1 MRRRALTA
9 AKAGLLTILGLL
21 APLPAINVM
30 AQDIPPPAAEIAIE
44 QTGAPLQLEVFIND
58 ASTGLLGTFRRG
70 ADGMLTVAPDELRT
84 LGLLPDNGAL
94 KTDGTVD
101 LQKLPNVTFQYD
113 EATQSIHFTVEQ
125 SAQTTREIDV
135 AKDPAEDSSGTS
147 EQSPPS
153 RAKTGVGALVNYTLY
168 GASGGDDFGDIATFN
183 GLSGAFETRVY
194 SRFGVLSSSQVLS
207 TSPDSAFDATRLDT
221 DWTYVDEQRLMR
233 YRLGDIIT
241 GGLSWTR
248 PTRLGGFQLQRNFA
262 ARPDLV
268 TMPLPELS
276 GSAAVPSTVDVYV
289 DNARRL
295 SREVPA
301 GPFSVTNL
309 PVVTGNGTARLVVR
323 DALGRETVSETP
335 FYASSDLLAP
345 GLWDF
350 SLDAGFARRFYGTES
365 NDYDGRPMASGMVR
379 YGLTDWLTLEGH
391 AEGGADLING
401 GLGSVF
407 AVGSYGLGTLAAAM
421 STRDGETGFQLSA
434 TAETELW
441 GLHLFARTQRTF
453 GAFDDI
459 ASVTA
464 PSSRTDDGI
473 PRFSARPPRSLDQ
486 VSLSVPLGFDP
497 TSLNLSFT
505 QLENTEGETSR
516 ILGLT
521 ASRPI
526 GARGNAFA
534 TAYADLNRKDS
545 FGLFVGLSWTFGN
558 DISASTGLTSDANG
572 YSISA
577 DLVKS
582 EDPEGGGAGWRLHD
596 VEGQSPNRSAA
607 VSYRAPFGHL
617 EAGVQQYGRTA
628 RANAQIDGAAV
639 FAGGDVFLS
648 NRVDD
653 AFVVVDAG
661 APGVNVLFEN
671 RPVGQTNRRG
681 KILLPDLRAYE
692 KNRISIDPTNLPL
705 DSIIDSTGETV
716 VPRYHSGTVLDF
728 AVKADLQA
736 AQVTLRDDQGQPI
749 ETGATGQLEGQANG
763 QGTGFVVGYDGQA
776 YISGLSA
783 RNRVLI
789 SQPTRGRCE
798 AEFTYQSV
806 VRERAFVPD
815 AICRA
820 MP

>member
-9 AKAGLLTILGLL
+9 ADVALLTILGLL
-21 APLPAINVM
+21 APLHTIDVL
-30 AQDIPPPAAEIAIE
+30 AQDIPPPAAEGTAVPSS
-44 QTGAPLQLEVFIND
+44 APLQLEVFIND
-58 ASTGLLGTFRRG
+58 ASTNLIGTFRRET
-70 ADGMLTVAPDELRT
+70 DGRITVAPDELRT
-84 LGLLPDNGAL
+84 LGLLPDKQALGANGAI
-94 KTDGTVD
+94 D
-101 LQKLPNVTFQYD
+101 LAKLPGVSFQYD
-113 EATQSIHFTVEQ
+113 EAIQSIRFTVQQ

-135 AKDPAEDSSGTS
+135 MKDPSDDGEAQTA
-147 EQSPPS
+147 PS
-153 RAKTGVGALVNYTLY
+153 RAVTGVGGLINYTIY
-168 GASGGDDFGDIATFN
+168 GASGGEDFGDIGTFN
-183 GLSGAFETRVY
+183 GLSGAFEARLY

-207 TSPDSAFDATRLDT
+207 SSPDTTFDAVRLDS
-221 DWTYVDEQRLMR
+221 DWSYTDEQRLVN

-248 PTRLGGFQLQRNFA
+248 PTRLGGFQLQRNFG

-276 GSAAVPSTVDVYV
+276 GSAAVPSTVDVYI
-289 DNARRL
+289 DNARRV

-301 GPFSVTNL
+301 GPFAITNL

-365 NDYDGRPMASGMVR
+365 NDYDGRPMASGMIR
-379 YGLTDWLTLEGH
+379 YGVADWLTLEGH
-391 AEGGADLING
+391 AEGGIDLING
-401 GLGSVF
+401 GLGGVF
-407 AVGSYGLGTLAAAM
+407 AVGSYGLGTLAGAM
-421 STRDGETGFQLSA
+421 SVHDGETGFQLSA
-434 TAETELW
+434 TAETDLW
-441 GLHLFARTQRTF
+441 GVHFFARSQRTF

-464 PSSRTDDGI
+464 PRSRSADGI

-497 TSLNLSFT
+497 TSLNVSFT
-505 QLENTEGETSR
+505 KLETAERETSR
-516 ILGLT
+516 IFGVT

-526 GARGNAFA
+526 GERGNAFA
-534 TAYADLNRKDS
+534 TAYADLDRKS
-545 FGLFVGLSWTFGN
+545 SYGIFVGLSWTFGN
-558 DISASTGLTSDANG
+558 DISASTGLTSDAGG
-572 YSISA
+572 YSIA
-577 DLVKS
+577 TDLVKS
-582 EDPEGGGAGWRLHD
+582 ENAEGSGTGWRLRD
-596 VEGQSPNRSAA
+596 VEGQGVNRSAS
-607 VSYRAPFGHL
+607 VSHRSAHGHID
-617 EAGVQQYGRTA
+617 AGVQQYGRTA
-628 RANAQIDGAAV
+628 RANAQVDGAVV

-661 APGVNVLFEN
+661 APGVDVLFEN
-671 RPVGQTNRRG
+671 RPIGQTNRRG
-681 KILLPDLRAYE
+681 KILLPNLRAYE

-705 DSIIDSTGETV
+705 DSLIDSTGETV
-716 VPRYHSGTVLDF
+716 VPRSHSGTVLNF
-728 AVKADLQA
+728 AVKADTQA
-736 AQVTLRDDQGQPI
+736 AQVTLRDDQGQPV
-749 ETGATGQLEGQANG
+749 EAGATGQVEG
-763 QGTGFVVGYDGQA
+763 GTENFVVGYDGQA

-798 AEFTYQSV
+798 AEFTFQSV
-806 VRERAFVPD
+806 ARERAFVPD